1 MVGTYDEVGDRT
13 VRGICGQVD
22 GSVLPGYIG
31 FEAGQAAFGDLYAW
45 FRRVMAWPLRQI
57 AGSDPQLE
65 ERILG
70 ELTAEAELPLT
81 PDDPVALDWH
91 NGRRTPD
98 ADPRVRGA
106 LDGLTLA
113 TSAPAIYKALVEATV
128 FGSRAIDE
136 RMLEEGVPIDN
147 ILAIG
152 GMSAMA
158 RMAQPLPSPRSSG
171 ADGADGHEHH
181 RDRRQA
187 GFLAALGILQVLPHA
202 DEIAALGMAHREKK
216 TGLKPEENLSLLRVI
231 SRQYMLKHTPSVQF
245 PPQSSLL

>member
-1 MVGTYDEVGDRT
+1 MEETFKRIPPEDVFIT
-13 VRGICGQVD
+13 VFKRKPTEEELWMGVPPDFD
-22 GSVLPGYIG
+22 GNRPSGNNLI
-31 FEAGQAAFGDLYAW
+31 DLFAYLIRKYGRMDTSEYA
-45 FRRVMAWPLRQI
+45 RIM
-57 AGSDPQLE
+57 QLKTS
-65 ERILG
+65 
-70 ELTAEAELPLT
+70 EL
-81 PDDPVALDWH
+81 
-91 NGRRTPD
+91 
-98 ADPRVRGA
+98 RGA
-106 LDGLTLA
+106 
-113 TSAPAIYKALVEATV
+113 
-128 FGSRAIDE
+128 
-136 RMLEEGVPIDN
+136 

-158 RMAQPLPSPRSSG
+158 RMPLPSPRSSG